1 MFDRML
7 PALLLLVVPN
17 TLFANLQFQAE
28 PRTYTA
34 HGTVVNSTTGE
45 AVSGALVQIYGSRQH
60 AMLTGP
66 DGKFQFEGLPNGSF
80 QVSAQKPGY
89 FSPEQIRRNG
99 APLTLV
105 NTEEEHPIT
114 LKLIPEGIVYGRI
127 TGDNG
132 EPLGYMPVQ
141 ILWERVENGKRTRE
155 NARSVRTDEQ
165 GEFRQAELQPGKYFV
180 FVGPSPWPAS
190 FPARLSQGGA
200 RGYPGVYYPGVPD
213 LASAASVEI
222 TPGKHAEINLSLSSQ
237 PFYRISG
244 TVSGYGP
251 EQGVTMQ
258 MVSASGQPIGAGVQF
273 DEARGMFRSSWVP
286 AGVCTITAES
296 QDSKTNQQSY
306 ASRKLNITSDLG
318 GVHLALLPSALIP
331 LNIQVETT
339 RNDTQAD
346 TRVQIFSGGG
356 RNQMSAQQPSPARV
370 VLTPQQHLFMQQQQ
384 YSESATDEDP
394 TPAVRNVPPGV
405 YSVEIYPN
413 GPYYVQSARSGS
425 VDVLE
430 QGLTVAPG
438 GSNQPIDVVLRD
450 DFANLEGSL
459 KFDAESEFATVL
471 IISANSS
478 ANSSA
483 NAPQQRR
490 NFMVMNTAPSFQI
503 PQLTPGEYK
512 ILAVN
517 NPDEFEYGNP
527 DVVRKYLSKA
537 RDVSL
542 VPNQKAKVELEIVR
556 IGD

>member
-1 MFDRML
+1 MFDGML

-28 PRTYTA
+28 PRTYDA
-34 HGTVVNSTTGE
+34 RGTVVNSVTGE
-45 AVSGALVQIYGSRQH
+45 AVSGALVQLYGARQR

-66 DGKFQFEGLPNGSF
+66 DGKFQFEGLASGSF
-80 QVSAQKPGY
+80 QVSVQKPGY

-99 APLTLV
+99 APLKSV
-105 NTEEEHPIT
+105 NTEEERPVT

-155 NARSVRTDEQ
+155 NSRNVRTDEQ

-180 FVGPSPWPAS
+180 FVGPSSWPAS

-213 LASAASVEI
+213 LSSATPIEI

-258 MVSASGQPIGAGVQF
+258 MVSASGQPIGAGIEF

-306 ASRKLNITSDLG
+306 ASRNLNITSDLR
-318 GVHLALLPSALIP
+318 GVHLALLPSAMILV
-331 LNIQVETT
+331 NIRLEVTHS
-339 RNDTQAD
+339 DTPTD
-346 TRVQIFSGGG
+346 G
-356 RNQMSAQQPSPARV
+356 RNMIMFFGGSVHQPPIPARV
-370 VLTPQQHLFMQQQQ
+370 LLTPQQHVFMQQQQ
-384 YSESATDEDP
+384 YSESATNEDP
-394 TPAVRNVPPGV
+394 TPAIRNIPPGV
-405 YSVEIYPN
+405 YSVEVSPN
-413 GPYYVQSARSGS
+413 GPHYVQSARSGS
-425 VDVLE
+425 IDLLE
-430 QGLTVAPG
+430 QSLTVAPG
-438 GSNQPIDVVLRD
+438 ASNQPIEIVLRD
-450 DFANLEGSL
+450 DFATLEGSI
-459 KFDAESEFATVL
+459 KFDGESESATVL
-471 IISANSS
+471 IISTNSLT
-478 ANSSA
+478 

-490 NFMVMNTAPSFQI
+490 NFMVTNTAPSFQFS
-503 PQLTPGEYK
+503 QLAPGEYR

-517 NPDEFEYGNP
+517 DPDEFEYGNP

>member
-1 MFDRML
+1 MFNRML

-17 TLFANLQFQAE
+17 ALFANPQFQAE
-28 PRTYTA
+28 SRTYTVR
-34 HGTVVNSTTGE
+34 GTVVNSATGE
-45 AVSGALVQIYGSRQH
+45 AIGGALVQIYDARQR

-66 DGKFQFEGLPNGSF
+66 DGKFQFEGLPNGGFPLS
-80 QVSAQKPGY
+80 VRKPGY

-99 APLTLV
+99 APLKSV
-105 NTEEEHPIT
+105 NTDEDRPVT

-132 EPLGYMPVQ
+132 EPVGYMPVQ
-141 ILWERVENGKRTRE
+141 ILWERVENGKRIRE
-155 NARSVRTDEQ
+155 SARSARTDEQ

-200 RGYPGVYYPGVPD
+200 RGYPGVFYPGVSD
-213 LASAASVEI
+213 LSSATAIEI
-222 TPGKHAEINLSLSSQ
+222 TPGKHAEINVSLSSQ

-251 EQGVTMQ
+251 EQGVTLQ

-273 DEARGMFRSSWVP
+273 DEARGTFRTSWVP
-286 AGVCTITAES
+286 AGACTITAES
-296 QDSKTNQQSY
+296 QDPKTNQQSY
-306 ASRKLNITSDLG
+306 ASQRLNITSDLG
-318 GVHLALLPSALIP
+318 GVHLALLPSAMIP

-346 TRVQIFSGGG
+346 TRVHIFSGGG
-356 RNQMSAQQPSPARV
+356 RNQMRSQQPSPARV

-413 GPYYVQSARSGS
+413 GPYYVQSAHSGS
-425 VDVLE
+425 IDLLE

-450 DFANLEGSL
+450 DFASL
-459 KFDAESEFATVL
+459 VVSIRFDA
-471 IISANSS
+471 
-478 ANSSA
+478 
-483 NAPQQRR
+483 
-490 NFMVMNTAPSFQI
+490 
-503 PQLTPGEYK
+503 
-512 ILAVN
+512 
-517 NPDEFEYGNP
+517 
-527 DVVRKYLSKA
+527 
-537 RDVSL
+537 
-542 VPNQKAKVELEIVR
+542 
-556 IGD
+556 